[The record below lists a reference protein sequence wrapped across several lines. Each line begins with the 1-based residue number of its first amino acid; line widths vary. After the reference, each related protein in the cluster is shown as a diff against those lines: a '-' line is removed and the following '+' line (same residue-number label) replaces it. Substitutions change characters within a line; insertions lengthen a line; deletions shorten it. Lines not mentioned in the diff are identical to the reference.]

1 MSMDRNVSFSF
12 YLSSAVLDQLEDLSR
27 RNDCSV
33 ASLVREAVQQYLGL
47 GTQRPDPVS
56 ESAGADLIKEGPT
69 DGEI

>member
-1 MSMDRNVSFSF
+1 MEQNRNVSFSF
-12 YLSSAVLDQLEDLSR
+12 YLSSACLDRLEDLSR

-33 ASLVREAVQQYLGL
+33 ASLVREAISQYLGL

-56 ESAGADLIKEGPT
+56 ESAGADLIKEGPG